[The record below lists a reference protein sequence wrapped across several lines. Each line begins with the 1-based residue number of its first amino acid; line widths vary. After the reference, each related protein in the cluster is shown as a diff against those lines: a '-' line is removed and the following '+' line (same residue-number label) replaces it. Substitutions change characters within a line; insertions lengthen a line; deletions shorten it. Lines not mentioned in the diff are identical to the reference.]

1 MTDIFDKWKNNR
13 FVVVPHE
20 LLDHDES
27 LIVLTDVSY
36 WNDNFELL
44 KDWCDEND
52 CEQAGMTVK
61 PSNTRAL
68 TMFCLRW
75 V

>member
-13 FVVVPHE
+13 FVVVPEE
-20 LLDHDES
+20 LLDPDES

-44 KDWCDEND
+44 KDWCDENN
-52 CEQAGMTVK
+52 CRQVGMTVK
-61 PSNTRAL
+61 PSNTHAL
-68 TMFCLRW
+68 TLFCLRW
-75 V
+75 T

>member
-27 LIVLTDVSY
+27 LIVLTDVCY

-52 CEQAGMTVK
+52 YEQAGMTVK

-68 TMFCLRW
+68 TMFCLKW
-75 V
+75 A

>member
-13 FVVVPHE
+13 FIVVPEE

-44 KDWCDEND
+44 KDWCDENN
-52 CEQAGMTVK
+52 CEQTGMTVK
-61 PSNTRAL
+61 PNNTHSL
-68 TMFCLRW
+68 TLFCLRW
-75 V
+75 A

>member
-1 MTDIFDKWKNNR
+1 MTDIFQDWKNNR

-36 WNDNFELL
+36 WNDNFAHKLEFFVKLMNDLL
-44 KDWCDEND
+44 SEIRK
-52 CEQAGMTVK
+52 
-61 PSNTRAL
+61 
-68 TMFCLRW
+68 
-75 V
+75 

>member
-61 PSNTRAL
+61 PSNIHAL

-75 V
+75 A

>member
-44 KDWCDEND
+44 KDWCDENN
-52 CEQAGMTVK
+52 CWQAGMTVK
-61 PSNTRAL
+61 PSNTHAL
-68 TMFCLRW
+68 TLFCLRW
-75 V
+75 A